1 MAQPGYKTPGYTTDG
16 KPEVLNATPARQGM
30 RGRHVLWVLIISSLL
45 AALALFG
52 SWAMR
57 SPDLAAVSPN
67 NKGTV
72 VDAQR
77 SDAAP
82 PATDRYRTIIVIV
95 LLSRSWG

>member
-1 MAQPGYKTPGYTTDG
+1 MAQQGYTSEEP
-16 KPEVLNATPARQGM
+16 PEVLNATPARQGM

-45 AALALFG
+45 AAMALFA

-67 NKGTV
+67 NKATV
-72 VDAQR
+72 ADAQK

-82 PATDRYRTIIVIV
+82 PNARQNEVK
-95 LLSRSWG
+95 